1 MAFMMEIS
9 DTGREN
15 VVSRGYL
22 HSSTFNFRNAVAMSM
37 PSSRFNMDEEYYR
50 KTENKMLAI
59 KQRLEAKENEF
70 YLMFGI
76 NTGDNARNAF
86 EFNKLFSKSLRRYK
100 VLKKMSTDGF
110 LKMSDG
116 NLTNTIQK
124 VVTKFENTCKDR
136 SIDIDRILNPT
147 DLNSFMEESLKA
159 LNVIYP
165 LSLGKRKDKKSLR
178 VAFTKDKKIN
188 KNIEVRFGE
197 IFKKEFP
204 DEVKKI
210 SDQSAKEFLNNM
222 LLYLQPD
229 EELAAVIKKSFNKVK
244 NKLNLQVIERNNR
257 IGIYGEIQ
265 TQIFIDLLLDAM
277 ADEAPKSFYVGNLYD
292 STTKKQSPVDFL
304 IGKYGIQV
312 KNTTEAIENS
322 SVKPFYDVKVQSDIT
337 LKNFISRF
345 RGADAEEFRYL
356 ISNVIWLR
364 NNGLDGHERSDK
376 LKFDEIPMI
385 LGYINNILST
395 YSEQLLHT
403 EASKIIDKNGRTKGT
418 SYGNTFFLLKGEYLI
433 PISVMIDGIIK
444 AMRLENQKDSVGV
457 GYFYRD
463 DLGVTNKKGDSV
475 QLNAAT
481 NLENAV
487 LIHKTK
493 LEILEAMGMDG
504 SLNLDAYDYSGDL
517 LDYGSGL
524 TDQLTSGVNIRIK
537 YKFITENLNK
547 INNNMKLW

>member
-100 VLKKMSTDGF
+100 VLKKMNTDGF

-136 SIDIDRILNPT
+136 SIDIGRILNPT

-165 LSLGKRKDKKSLR
+165 LSLGKRTDKRALKK
-178 VAFTKDKKIN
+178 AFTKSGRIN
-188 KNIEVRFGE
+188 KTMEVRFGE
-197 IFKKEFP
+197 IFRKEFP
-204 DEVKKI
+204 DEVSKI

-244 NKLNLQVIERNNR
+244 NKLNLQVVERNNR

-265 TQIFIDLLLDAM
+265 TQVFIDLLLDAM

-337 LKNFISRF
+337 LKNFISRL

-356 ISNVIWLR
+356 VSNVIWLR

-475 QLNAAT
+475 QLNAAP

>member
-100 VLKKMSTDGF
+100 VLKKMNTDGF

-124 VVTKFENTCKDR
+124 VATKFENTCKDR
-136 SIDIDRILNPT
+136 SIDIGRILNPT

-165 LSLGKRKDKKSLR
+165 LSLGKRTDKRALKK
-178 VAFTKDKKIN
+178 AFTKSGRIN
-188 KNIEVRFGE
+188 KTMEVRFGE

-204 DEVKKI
+204 DEVNKI

-244 NKLNLQVIERNNR
+244 SKLNLQVVERNNR

-265 TQIFIDLLLDAM
+265 TQVFIDLLLDAM

-337 LKNFISRF
+337 LKNFISRL

-356 ISNVIWLR
+356 VSNVIWLR

-475 QLNAAT
+475 QLNAAP

-517 LDYGSGL
+517 LDYGAGL

>member
-100 VLKKMSTDGF
+100 VLKKMNTDGF
-110 LKMSDG
+110 LKMNDG

-136 SIDIDRILNPT
+136 SIDIGRILNPT

-165 LSLGKRKDKKSLR
+165 LSLGKRTDKRALKR
-178 VAFTKDKKIN
+178 AFTKSGRIN
-188 KNIEVRFGE
+188 KTMEVRFGE

-204 DEVKKI
+204 DEVNKI

-244 NKLNLQVIERNNR
+244 NKLNLQVVERNNR

-265 TQIFIDLLLDAM
+265 TQVFIDLLLDAM

-337 LKNFISRF
+337 LKNFISRL

-356 ISNVIWLR
+356 VSNVIWLR

-475 QLNAAT
+475 QLNAAP

-517 LDYGSGL
+517 LDYGAGL

>member
-100 VLKKMSTDGF
+100 VLKKMNTDGF

-136 SIDIDRILNPT
+136 SIDIGRILNPT

-165 LSLGKRKDKKSLR
+165 LSLGKRPDKRALKR
-178 VAFTKDKKIN
+178 AFTKSGRIN
-188 KNIEVRFGE
+188 KTMEVRFGE
-197 IFKKEFP
+197 IFRKEFP
-204 DEVKKI
+204 DEVSKI

-244 NKLNLQVIERNNR
+244 NKLNLQVVERNNR

-265 TQIFIDLLLDAM
+265 TQVFIDLLLDAM

-337 LKNFISRF
+337 LKNFISRL

-356 ISNVIWLR
+356 VSNVIWLR

-475 QLNAAT
+475 QLNAAP

-517 LDYGSGL
+517 LGYGSGL

>member
-100 VLKKMSTDGF
+100 VLKKMNTDGF

-136 SIDIDRILNPT
+136 SIDIGRILNPT

-165 LSLGKRKDKKSLR
+165 LSLGKRTDKRALKK
-178 VAFTKDKKIN
+178 AFTKSGRIN
-188 KNIEVRFGE
+188 KTMEVRFGE

-204 DEVKKI
+204 DEVNKI

-244 NKLNLQVIERNNR
+244 SKLNLQVVERNNR

-265 TQIFIDLLLDAM
+265 TQVFIDLLLDAM

-337 LKNFISRF
+337 LKNFISRL

-356 ISNVIWLR
+356 VSNVIWLR

-475 QLNAAT
+475 QLNAAP

-517 LDYGSGL
+517 LDYGAGL

>member
-100 VLKKMSTDGF
+100 VLKKMNTDGF

-116 NLTNTIQK
+116 SLTNTIQK

-165 LSLGKRKDKKSLR
+165 LSLGKRTDKRALKK
-178 VAFTKDKKIN
+178 AFTKSGRIN
-188 KNIEVRFGE
+188 KTMEVRFGE

-204 DEVKKI
+204 DEVNKI

-244 NKLNLQVIERNNR
+244 SKLNLQVVERNNR

-265 TQIFIDLLLDAM
+265 TQVFIDLLLDAM

-337 LKNFISRF
+337 LKNFISRL

-475 QLNAAT
+475 QLNAAP

-517 LDYGSGL
+517 LDYGAGL

>member
-100 VLKKMSTDGF
+100 VLKKMNTDGF

-165 LSLGKRKDKKSLR
+165 LSLGKRTDKRALKK
-178 VAFTKDKKIN
+178 AFTKSGRIN
-188 KNIEVRFGE
+188 KTMEVRFGE

-204 DEVKKI
+204 DEVNKI

-244 NKLNLQVIERNNR
+244 SKLNLQVVERNNR

-265 TQIFIDLLLDAM
+265 TQVFIDLLLDAM

-337 LKNFISRF
+337 LKNFISRL

-475 QLNAAT
+475 QLNAAP

-517 LDYGSGL
+517 LDYGAGL